1 MSNYGA
7 TTVANTSSTVGTKWR
22 SSRVSIQ
29 QKLAVDAT
37 YLPFEHLQAYG
48 QVKNNSNQ
56 NNTKG

>member
-7 TTVANTSSTVGTKWR
+7 TTVANTSSTVRTKWR
-22 SSRVSIQ
+22 SSRDSIQ

-37 YLPFEHLQAYG
+37 YLLFKHLQAYG
-48 QVKNNSNQ
+48 QVKHSNQ